1 MLDIFND
8 DAFGV
13 VSLTDAVNKT
23 PFVPGR
29 AGAVA
34 AWSED
39 GVSTTTI
46 AVEEVAGEL
55 KLVSPTPR
63 GAPGTSVGKEKRSVR
78 SLRIP
83 HYQIDDGI
91 MADEVQGVR
100 AFGQESQVETVF
112 GLVNRRMAQHVAW
125 RIDPTLEHQRIGA
138 LKGIIVD
145 GDGNTVYN
153 LFTEF
158 GVSQM
163 TEVDFDLDAGSPTAG
178 ALRQVC
184 DDVARDVA
192 DELGG
197 VGFSGLHAF
206 CGKTFWQ
213 NLIAHSEVREVYLAS
228 QTRAL
233 ELINPMAY
241 RSIRIGDV
249 TFEEYR
255 GAVGGTAFV
264 HTDKCHIFPVGVPGL
279 YRTVYA
285 PADYIE
291 TVNTPGLP
299 RYAKQYRMPNDKG
312 VSLEVQSNA
321 LSYVTRPRVLVKGK
335 RT

>member
-46 AVEEVAGEL
+46 AVEEIAGEL
-55 KLVSPTPR
+55 KLVSSTPR

-138 LKGIIVD
+138 LKGIILD
-145 GDGNTVYN
+145 GDGSTVYN

-197 VGFSGLHAF
+197 VGYSGLHAF

-228 QTRAL
+228 QTQATQL
-233 ELINPMAY
+233 LNPMAY
-241 RSIRIGDV
+241 RSIRIGDI

-255 GAVGGTAFV
+255 GSVGGTAFV
-264 HTDKCHIFPVGVPGL
+264 HTDKCHIFPIGVPGL

>member
-34 AWSED
+34 SWAED

-46 AVEEVAGEL
+46 AVEEIAGEL
-55 KLVSPTPR
+55 KLVSSTPR

-138 LKGIIVD
+138 LKGIILD
-145 GDGNTVYN
+145 GDGSTVYN

-197 VGFSGLHAF
+197 VGYSGLHAF

-228 QTRAL
+228 QTQATQL
-233 ELINPMAY
+233 LNPMAY
-241 RSIRIGDV
+241 RSIRIGDI

-255 GAVGGTAFV
+255 GSVGGTAFV
-264 HTDKCHIFPVGVPGL
+264 HTDKCHIFPIGVPGL

>member
-34 AWSED
+34 SWAED

-46 AVEEVAGEL
+46 AVEEIAGEL
-55 KLVSPTPR
+55 KLVSSTPR

-138 LKGIIVD
+138 LKGIILD
-145 GDGNTVYN
+145 GDGSTVYN

-197 VGFSGLHAF
+197 VGYSGLHAF

-213 NLIAHSEVREVYLAS
+213 NLIAHSEVRDVYLAS
-228 QTRAL
+228 QTQAMQL
-233 ELINPMAY
+233 LNPMAY
-241 RSIRIGDV
+241 RSIRIGDI

-255 GAVGGTAFV
+255 GSVGGTAFV
-264 HTDKCHIFPVGVPGL
+264 HTDKCHIFPIGVPGL

>member
-138 LKGIIVD
+138 LKGIILD
-145 GDGNTVYN
+145 GDGSTVYN

-197 VGFSGLHAF
+197 VGYSGLHAF

-213 NLIAHSEVREVYLAS
+213 NLIAHSEVRDVYLAS
-228 QTRAL
+228 QTQATQL
-233 ELINPMAY
+233 LNPMAY
-241 RSIRIGDV
+241 RSIRIGDI

-255 GAVGGTAFV
+255 GSVGGTAFV
-264 HTDKCHIFPVGVPGL
+264 HTDKCHIFPIGVPGL

>member
-138 LKGIIVD
+138 LKGIILD

-197 VGFSGLHAF
+197 VGYSGLHAF

-228 QTRAL
+228 QTRAM
-233 ELINPMAY
+233 ELLNPMAY
-241 RSIRIGDV
+241 RTIRLGDI

-255 GAVGGTAFV
+255 GSVGGTAFV
-264 HTDKCHIFPVGVPGL
+264 HTDKCHIFPIGVPGL